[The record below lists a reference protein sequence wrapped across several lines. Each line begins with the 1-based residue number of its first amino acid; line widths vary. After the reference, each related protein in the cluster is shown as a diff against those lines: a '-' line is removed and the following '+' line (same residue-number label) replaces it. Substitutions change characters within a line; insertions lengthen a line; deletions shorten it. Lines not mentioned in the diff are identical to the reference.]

1 MQILQ
6 WWQMKSRQITRK
18 SGHRCASLICITW
31 ISSIAC
37 ITYTTEISHQMI
49 LWDDIDIDLKMNQV
63 ANLRTLWCAFYKPK
77 WCVGVPKFT
86 KMRYV
91 IVHNCTS
98 LFNCLSTTPLLSE
111 WWFSRSGHM
120 YLQQAGMDIDPTFN
134 CWQKSGVKR
143 LWEPTYFNSL
153 LSILLC
159 SGFA

>member
-77 WCVGVPKFT
+77 WCGGVPKFT
-86 KMRYV
+86 NMRYV
-91 IVHNCTS
+91 IVHISFQLPLYNS
-98 LFNCLSTTPLLSE
+98 PSQWVRSYVPSTG
-111 WWFSRSGHM
+111 RHG
-120 YLQQAGMDIDPTFN
+120 IDPTFN

>member
-6 WWQMKSRQITRK
+6 WWQMKSKQITRK

-77 WCVGVPKFT
+77 WCGGVPKYTDMRYDHLHCHLSWHPEQHQQYYPCYHQHHTIMTTITINRNIAPNTFT
-86 KMRYV
+86 KIIEMKKLHQ
-91 IVHNCTS
+91 I
-98 LFNCLSTTPLLSE
+98 P
-111 WWFSRSGHM
+111 
-120 YLQQAGMDIDPTFN
+120 
-134 CWQKSGVKR
+134 
-143 LWEPTYFNSL
+143 
-153 LSILLC
+153 
-159 SGFA
+159 